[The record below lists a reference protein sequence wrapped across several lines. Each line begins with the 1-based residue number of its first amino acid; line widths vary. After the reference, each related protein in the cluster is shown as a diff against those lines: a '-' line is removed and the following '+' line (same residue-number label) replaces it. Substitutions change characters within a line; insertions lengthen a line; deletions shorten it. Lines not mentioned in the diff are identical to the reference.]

1 MITSGVPTGPGPLRT
16 GSLRRRVT
24 VLVVVVLAVVLLAIV
39 LVVNSVFVYETNRD
53 IAAVLAQQK
62 ATALDLAKRDARPV
76 VLLNQMDNANTH
88 VGLQLV
94 DGETFGNV
102 PDTSQPLPDN
112 TRMTTAILK
121 SGPLSSLNNAKLWIQ
136 LNTTPIVKAQQ
147 ELRRVLLLVGLIALG
162 VTGGVL
168 VVAVRLALRPL
179 AAITGLAKAITGGS
193 RGWRLSPT
201 RTDTEVGST
210 AAAFDDMLDALEGAE
225 HQARV
230 AEAASR
236 ASEER
241 TRRFVAD
248 AAHELRTPI
257 AGVQAAAEAVL
268 QQAPDADQEERD
280 RLHLLLVRESRRASR
295 LVNDLLDLARLDAGV
310 DLTAG
315 PVDLRALADTQ
326 ADRIRLL
333 APELDVRVEGPRLTV
348 WADDARITQVVANLL
363 DNARHATNTD
373 GHIGVWL
380 RQAGAFAELLVTD
393 DGHGVPPA
401 DRERIFDRLVRLDVA
416 RERRFGG
423 SGLGLPIARGF
434 ARAHGGDLTC
444 ESPQPGTTGAVFRL
458 TLPIR
463 VDPAATTERLR
474 TNWIDRPAGPRER
487 RGPSEQA
494 RPPSAMA
501 ESTTVRTEMPLVDHW
516 PPHADS
522 DRSRSV
528 DT

>member
-1 MITSGVPTGPGPLRT
+1 MTTPGGPRNPGPLRT

-24 VLVVVVLAVVLLAIV
+24 VLVIVVLAVVLLGIV
-39 LVVNSVFVYETNRD
+39 LAVNAAFAYETNRD
-53 IAAVLAQQK
+53 IAAVLTEQK
-62 ATALDLAKRDARPV
+62 NTALQLAKRDARPAA
-76 VLLNQMDNANTH
+76 LINQLDNAS
-88 VGLQLV
+88 VRAGLQLV
-94 DGETFGNV
+94 DGQTFGVV
-102 PDTSQPLPDN
+102 PGDTVPLPDN
-112 TRMTTAILK
+112 VKTTTVTLK
-121 SGPLSSLNNAKLWIQ
+121 SPGVLNNAKLWLQ
-136 LNTTPIVKAQQ
+136 LNTTSIVKAQQ
-147 ELRRVLLLVGLIALG
+147 QLRRLLLLVGLIALA
-162 VTGGVL
+162 VTGAVL
-168 VVAVRLALRPL
+168 VVAVRVALRPL
-179 AAITGLAKAITGGS
+179 AVITGLARSIARGS
-193 RGWRLSPT
+193 RGWRLAPT
-201 RTDTEVGST
+201 RTDTELGST

-236 ASEER
+236 VSEER

-268 QQAPDADQEERD
+268 QQSPDASQEDRD
-280 RLHLLLVRESRRASR
+280 RLHLLLVRESRRASQ
-295 LVNDLLDLARLDAGV
+295 LINDLLDLARIDAGV

-315 PVDLRALADTQ
+315 PVDLRALAGTQ

-333 APELDVRVEGPRLTV
+333 APELDVRVDGPALTV
-348 WADDARITQVVANLL
+348 WADEARVTQIVANLL
-363 DNARHATNTD
+363 DNARHATNPD
-373 GHIGVWL
+373 GHVGVWL
-380 RQAGAFAELLVTD
+380 RQVGVFAELLVTD

-401 DRERIFDRLVRLDVA
+401 EQERIFDRMVRLDPA

-444 ESPQPGTTGAVFRL
+444 EPPRPGETGAVFRL
-458 TLPIR
+458 LLPIR

-474 TNWIDRPAGPRER
+474 TNWISQPTVPPGR

-494 RPPSAMA
+494 RPLSAMA
-501 ESTTVRTEMPLVDHW
+501 EPTTVRTEMPLVDGW